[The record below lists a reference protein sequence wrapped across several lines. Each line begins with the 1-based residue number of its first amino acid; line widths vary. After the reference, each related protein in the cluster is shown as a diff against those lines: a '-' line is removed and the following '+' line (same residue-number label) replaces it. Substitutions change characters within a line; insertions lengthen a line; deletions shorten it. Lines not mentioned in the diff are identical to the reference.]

1 MFRYAFLL
9 AASAVADAPKAA
21 VTVLV
26 AAVDGAQLT
35 LPGSPG
41 GPRRGGSGR
50 YPGSPSRPRADPPRP
65 GPDASSPER
74 LPGTAMSKT
83 AYIRTKPH
91 LNIGTMGHVDH
102 GKTTLTAA
110 ITKVLAERGA
120 GTFVPF
126 DRIDRAPEEAA
137 RGITINIAHVEY
149 ETGTRHYAHVDMP
162 GHADYVKNMVTGAAQ
177 LDGAI
182 LVVSALDGIM
192 PQTAEHVLLARQV
205 GVDHIVV
212 ALNKAD
218 AGDEELTD
226 LVELEVRE
234 LLTAHGYG
242 GDAAPVVR
250 VSGLKALEGDP
261 RWTASIE
268 ALLDAV
274 DTYVPVPERY
284 LDAPFLLPV
293 ENVLT
298 ITGRGTVVTGAV
310 ERGTVRV
317 GDKVQ
322 VLGADTETVVT
333 GLETFGRP
341 MEEAQAGDNVALLLR
356 GVPRDAVRR
365 GHVVAAPGS
374 VTPSRRFTARLY
386 VLSAREGGRTTPLST
401 GYRPQFYIRTADVV
415 GDVDLGE
422 AAVARPG
429 DTVTV
434 TVELGRDVPLEP
446 GLGFAVR
453 EGGRTVGAGTVTEVL

>member
-1 MFRYAFLL
+1 
-9 AASAVADAPKAA
+9 
-21 VTVLV
+21 
-26 AAVDGAQLT
+26 
-35 LPGSPG
+35 
-41 GPRRGGSGR
+41 
-50 YPGSPSRPRADPPRP
+50 
-65 GPDASSPER
+65 
-74 LPGTAMSKT
+74 MSKT
-83 AYIRTKPH
+83 AYVRTKPH
-91 LNIGTMGHVDH
+91 LNIGTIGHVDH

-110 ITKVLAERGA
+110 ITKVLAERGT

-149 ETGTRHYAHVDMP
+149 ETDTRHYAHVDMP

-177 LDGAI
+177 LDGAV

-226 LVELEVRE
+226 LVELEVRD
-234 LLTAHGYG
+234 LLTAQGYP
-242 GDAAPVVR
+242 GDAVPVVR
-250 VSGLKALEGDP
+250 VSGLRALEGDP
-261 RWTASIE
+261 RWTASVE

-274 DTYVPVPERY
+274 DTYVPMPERY
-284 LDAPFLLPV
+284 VDAPFLLPV

-317 GDKVQ
+317 GDRVS
-322 VLGADTETVVT
+322 VLGAEVETVVT

-341 MEEAQAGDNVALLLR
+341 MAEAQAGDSVALLLR

-374 VTPSRRFTARLY
+374 VVPSRCFTARVY
-386 VLSAREGGRTTPLST
+386 VLSGREGGRTTPVTS

-415 GDVDLGE
+415 GSVDLGA

-429 DTVTV
+429 ETVEM
-434 TVELGRDVPLEP
+434 TVELGREVPLEP
-446 GLGFAVR
+446 GLGFAIR
-453 EGGRTVGAGTVTEVL
+453 EGGRTVGAGSVIALG

>member
-1 MFRYAFLL
+1 MA
-9 AASAVADAPKAA
+9 
-21 VTVLV
+21 
-26 AAVDGAQLT
+26 
-35 LPGSPG
+35 
-41 GPRRGGSGR
+41 
-50 YPGSPSRPRADPPRP
+50 
-65 GPDASSPER
+65 
-74 LPGTAMSKT
+74 KT
-83 AYIRTKPH
+83 AFVRTKPH

-110 ITKVLAERGA
+110 ITKVLAERGGA
-120 GTFVPF
+120 SFVPF
-126 DRIDRAPEEAA
+126 DRIDRAPEEAR
-137 RGITINIAHVEY
+137 RGITINLTHVEY
-149 ETGTRHYAHVDMP
+149 ETDTRHYAHVDMP
-162 GHADYVKNMVTGAAQ
+162 GHADYIKNMVTGAAQ

-182 LVVSALDGIM
+182 LVVSALDGVM

-218 AGDEELTD
+218 AGDPELTD

-250 VSGLKALEGDP
+250 VSGLGALEGDP
-261 RWTASIE
+261 RWTGAIE

-274 DTYVPVPERY
+274 DTYVPTPVRY
-284 LDAPFLLPV
+284 TDAPFLLPV

-310 ERGTVRV
+310 ERGSVRL
-317 GDKVQ
+317 GDRVA
-322 VLGADTETVVT
+322 VLGGDGEPAETVVT
-333 GLETFGRP
+333 GLETFGKP
-341 MEEAQAGDNVALLLR
+341 MESAEAGDNVALLLR
-356 GVPRDAVRR
+356 GVPRDGVRR

-374 VTPSRRFTARLY
+374 VTPKRRFTAQVY
-386 VLSAREGGRTTPLST
+386 VLSGREGGRTTPVAT

-422 AAVARPG
+422 AGVARPG
-429 DTVTV
+429 QTVTM
-434 TVELGRDVPLEP
+434 TVELGRDVPLES
-446 GLGFAVR
+446 GLGFAIR
-453 EGGRTVGAGTVTEVL
+453 EGGRTVGAGTVTAVLG

>member
-1 MFRYAFLL
+1 M
-9 AASAVADAPKAA
+9 P
-21 VTVLV
+21 
-26 AAVDGAQLT
+26 
-35 LPGSPG
+35 
-41 GPRRGGSGR
+41 
-50 YPGSPSRPRADPPRP
+50 
-65 GPDASSPER
+65 
-74 LPGTAMSKT
+74 KT
-83 AYIRTKPH
+83 AYVRTKPH

-110 ITKVLAERGA
+110 ITKVLAERGS
-120 GTFVPF
+120 GGSTRYVPF

-149 ETGTRHYAHVDMP
+149 ETDTRHYAHVDMP

-218 AGDEELTD
+218 AGDEELSD

-234 LLTAHGYG
+234 LLSSQGYG
-242 GDAAPVVR
+242 GDSVPVVR
-250 VSGLKALEGDP
+250 VSGLRALEGDP
-261 RWTASIE
+261 RWTAAID

-284 LDAPFLLPV
+284 LDAPFLMPV

-310 ERGTVRV
+310 ERGTIHV
-317 GDKVQ
+317 GDRVE
-322 VLGADTETVVT
+322 VLGAGVDTVVT

-365 GHVVAAPGS
+365 GHIAAAPGS
-374 VTPSRRFTARLY
+374 VVPSSRFTARVY
-386 VLSAREGGRTTPLST
+386 VLSTREGGRTTAVST

-422 AAVARPG
+422 NAVARPG
-429 DTVTV
+429 DTVTMA
-434 TVELGRDVPLEP
+434 VELGREVPLEP
-446 GLGFAVR
+446 GLGFAIR
-453 EGGRTVGAGTVTEVL
+453 EGGRTVGAGTVTSVG

>member
-1 MFRYAFLL
+1 M
-9 AASAVADAPKAA
+9 P
-21 VTVLV
+21 
-26 AAVDGAQLT
+26 
-35 LPGSPG
+35 
-41 GPRRGGSGR
+41 
-50 YPGSPSRPRADPPRP
+50 
-65 GPDASSPER
+65 
-74 LPGTAMSKT
+74 KT
-83 AYIRTKPH
+83 AYVRTKPH

-110 ITKVLAERGA
+110 ITKVLAARGA
-120 GTFVPF
+120 SSFVPF
-126 DRIDRAPEEAA
+126 DRIDRAPEEAQ

-149 ETGTRHYAHVDMP
+149 ETDTRHYAHVDMP

-234 LLTAHGYG
+234 LLSAQGYG
-242 GDAAPVVR
+242 GDSVPVVR

-261 RWTASIE
+261 RWEASID

-274 DTYVPVPERY
+274 DTYVPMPERY
-284 LDAPFLLPV
+284 VDAPFLMPV

-298 ITGRGTVVTGAV
+298 ISGRGTVVTGAV
-310 ERGTVRV
+310 ERGRVRV
-317 GDKVQ
+317 GDRVR
-322 VLGADTETVVT
+322 VYGADSSKEGETVVT
-333 GLETFGRP
+333 GLETFGKP
-341 MEEAQAGDNVALLLR
+341 MDEAQAGDNVALLLR
-356 GVPRDAVRR
+356 GVPRNAVRR
-365 GHVVAAPGS
+365 GHVVAEPDS
-374 VTPSRRFTARLY
+374 VRPARRFTAQVY
-386 VLSAREGGRTTPLST
+386 VLSAAEGGRRTPVAT
-401 GYRPQFYIRTADVV
+401 GYRPQFYLRTADVV
-415 GDVDLGE
+415 GDVDLG
-422 AAVARPG
+422 ATAVARPG
-429 DTVTV
+429 DTVTM

-446 GLGFAVR
+446 GLGFAIR
-453 EGGRTVGAGTVTEVL
+453 EGGRTVGAGTVTTVA

>member
-1 MFRYAFLL
+1 M
-9 AASAVADAPKAA
+9 P
-21 VTVLV
+21 
-26 AAVDGAQLT
+26 
-35 LPGSPG
+35 
-41 GPRRGGSGR
+41 
-50 YPGSPSRPRADPPRP
+50 
-65 GPDASSPER
+65 
-74 LPGTAMSKT
+74 KT
-83 AYIRTKPH
+83 AYVRTKPH

-110 ITKVLAERGA
+110 ITKVLAERGS

-149 ETGTRHYAHVDMP
+149 ETDTRHYAHVDMP

-205 GVDHIVV
+205 GVNHIVV

-218 AGDEELTD
+218 AVDDGEDTVLTD

-234 LLTAHGYG
+234 LLSAHGYG
-242 GDAAPVVR
+242 GDSVPVVR
-250 VSGLKALEGDP
+250 VSGLRALEGDP
-261 RWTASIE
+261 RWTEAIG

-274 DTYVPVPERY
+274 DTYVPMPERY

-310 ERGTVRV
+310 ERGTIRV
-317 GDKVQ
+317 GDRVE
-322 VLGADTETVVT
+322 VLGAAVDTVVT
-333 GLETFGRP
+333 GLETFGKP
-341 MEEAQAGDNVALLLR
+341 MDEAQAGDNVALLLR

-365 GHVVAAPGS
+365 GHIVAAPDS
-374 VTPSRRFTARLY
+374 VVPSRRFSAQVY
-386 VLSAREGGRTTPLST
+386 VLSAREGGRTTPVST

-422 AAVARPG
+422 RAVARPG
-429 DTVTV
+429 DTVTM
-434 TVELGRDVPLEP
+434 TVELGREVPLEP
-446 GLGFAVR
+446 GLGFAIR
-453 EGGRTVGAGTVTEVL
+453 EGGRTVGAGTVTAVG

>member
-1 MFRYAFLL
+1 
-9 AASAVADAPKAA
+9 
-21 VTVLV
+21 
-26 AAVDGAQLT
+26 
-35 LPGSPG
+35 
-41 GPRRGGSGR
+41 
-50 YPGSPSRPRADPPRP
+50 
-65 GPDASSPER
+65 
-74 LPGTAMSKT
+74 MSKT
-83 AYIRTKPH
+83 AYVRTKPH

-110 ITKVLAERGA
+110 ITKVLSERGTGA
-120 GTFVPF
+120 FVPF
-126 DRIDRAPEEAA
+126 DRIDRAPEESR
-137 RGITINIAHVEY
+137 RGITITIAHVEY
-149 ETGTRHYAHVDMP
+149 ETDTRHYAHVDMP
-162 GHADYVKNMVTGAAQ
+162 GHADYIKNMVTGAAQ

-218 AGDEELTD
+218 AGDPELTD

-242 GDAAPVVR
+242 GESVPVVR

-261 RWTASIE
+261 RWTAAVE

-274 DTYVPVPERY
+274 DTYVPVPVRY
-284 LDAPFLLPV
+284 TDAPFLLPV

-317 GDKVQ
+317 GDRVT
-322 VLGADTETVVT
+322 VLGPDVGTVVT
-333 GLETFGRP
+333 GLETFGKP
-341 MEEAQAGDNVALLLR
+341 MESAEAGDNVALLLR
-356 GVPRDAVRR
+356 GIERDRVRR

-374 VTPSRRFTARLY
+374 VTPRRRFTAHVY
-386 VLSAREGGRTTPLST
+386 VLTAREGGRSTPVTT

-415 GDVDLGE
+415 GDIDLGPV
-422 AAVARPG
+422 AVARPG
-429 DTVTV
+429 DTVDV
-434 TVELGRDVPLEP
+434 TVELGRDVPLET
-446 GLGFAVR
+446 GLGFAIR
-453 EGGRTVGAGTVTEVL
+453 EGGRTVGAGTVTAVL

>member
-1 MFRYAFLL
+1 
-9 AASAVADAPKAA
+9 
-21 VTVLV
+21 
-26 AAVDGAQLT
+26 
-35 LPGSPG
+35 
-41 GPRRGGSGR
+41 
-50 YPGSPSRPRADPPRP
+50 
-65 GPDASSPER
+65 
-74 LPGTAMSKT
+74 MSKT
-83 AYIRTKPH
+83 AYVRTKPH

-110 ITKVLAERGA
+110 ITKVLAARGA

-126 DRIDRAPEEAA
+126 HRIDRAPEEAA
-137 RGITINIAHVEY
+137 RGITIDIAHVEY
-149 ETGTRHYAHVDMP
+149 ETDTRHYAHVDMP

-242 GDAAPVVR
+242 GDTVPVVR
-250 VSGLKALEGDP
+250 VSGRKALEGDP
-261 RWTASIE
+261 RWTASVE

-274 DTYVPVPERY
+274 DTYVPLPERY
-284 LDAPFLLPV
+284 VDAPFLLPV
-293 ENVLT
+293 ENVLG
-298 ITGRGTVVTGAV
+298 ITGRGTVVTGAI
-310 ERGTVRV
+310 ERGTVRT
-317 GDKVQ
+317 GDRIEVPGTG
-322 VLGADTETVVT
+322 LETVVT
-333 GLETFGRP
+333 GLETFGKP
-341 MEEAQAGDNVALLLR
+341 MREAQAGDNVALLLR

-365 GHVVAAPGS
+365 GDVVVAPGS
-374 VTPSRRFTARLY
+374 VVPGRRFTARVY
-386 VLSAREGGRTTPLST
+386 VLSAREGGRTTPVST
-401 GYRPQFYIRTADVV
+401 GYRPQFYLRTADVA
-415 GDVDLGE
+415 GEIDLGGTG
-422 AAVARPG
+422 VARPG
-429 DTVTV
+429 DTVTM
-434 TVELGRDVPLEP
+434 TVELGRAVPLEP

-453 EGGRTVGAGTVTEVL
+453 EGGRTVGAGTVTSVG

>member
-1 MFRYAFLL
+1 M
-9 AASAVADAPKAA
+9 P
-21 VTVLV
+21 
-26 AAVDGAQLT
+26 
-35 LPGSPG
+35 
-41 GPRRGGSGR
+41 
-50 YPGSPSRPRADPPRP
+50 
-65 GPDASSPER
+65 
-74 LPGTAMSKT
+74 KT
-83 AYIRTKPH
+83 AYVRTKPH

-120 GTFVPF
+120 SAFVPF

-149 ETGTRHYAHVDMP
+149 ETDTRHYAHVDMP

-218 AGDEELTD
+218 VGDEELTD
-226 LVELEVRE
+226 LVELEIRE
-234 LLTAHGYG
+234 LLTAQGYPG
-242 GDAAPVVR
+242 ESVPVVR

-261 RWTASIE
+261 RWTAAID

-274 DTYVPVPERY
+274 DTYVPMPERY
-284 LDAPFLLPV
+284 VDAPFLLPV

-317 GDKVQ
+317 GDRVE
-322 VLGADTETVVT
+322 VLGAGLESVVT
-333 GLETFGRP
+333 GVETFGKP

-365 GHVVAAPGS
+365 GHIVAAPGS
-374 VTPSRRFTARLY
+374 VVPSRRFSAQVY
-386 VLSAREGGRTTPLST
+386 VLSAREGGRTTPVST

-415 GDVDLGE
+415 GDIDLGE
-422 AAVARPG
+422 TAVARPG
-429 DTVTV
+429 DTVTM
-434 TVELGRDVPLEP
+434 TVELGREVPLEP
-446 GLGFAVR
+446 GLGFAIR
-453 EGGRTVGAGTVTEVL
+453 EGGRTVGAGTVTAVS

>member
-1 MFRYAFLL
+1 
-9 AASAVADAPKAA
+9 
-21 VTVLV
+21 
-26 AAVDGAQLT
+26 
-35 LPGSPG
+35 
-41 GPRRGGSGR
+41 
-50 YPGSPSRPRADPPRP
+50 
-65 GPDASSPER
+65 
-74 LPGTAMSKT
+74 MSKT

-242 GDAAPVVR
+242 GDAVPVVR

-333 GLETFGRP
+333 GLETFGKP

-365 GHVVAAPGS
+365 GQVVAEPGS

-415 GDVDLGE
+415 GIVDLGE

-453 EGGRTVGAGTVTEVL
+453 EGGRTVGAGTVTEVV

>member
-1 MFRYAFLL
+1 M
-9 AASAVADAPKAA
+9 P
-21 VTVLV
+21 
-26 AAVDGAQLT
+26 
-35 LPGSPG
+35 
-41 GPRRGGSGR
+41 
-50 YPGSPSRPRADPPRP
+50 
-65 GPDASSPER
+65 
-74 LPGTAMSKT
+74 KT
-83 AYIRTKPH
+83 AYVRTKPH

-110 ITKVLAERGA
+110 ITKVLSDRADSS
-120 GTFVPF
+120 TSFVSF
-126 DRIDRAPEEAA
+126 DRIDRAPEEAQ

-149 ETGTRHYAHVDMP
+149 ETDTRHYAHVDMP
-162 GHADYVKNMVTGAAQ
+162 GHADYIKNMVTGAAQ

-218 AGDEELTD
+218 AGDQELAD

-261 RWTASIE
+261 RWTASVE

-274 DTYVPVPERY
+274 DTYVPTPERY
-284 LDAPFLLPV
+284 TDAPFLLPV

-310 ERGTVRV
+310 ERGRIRV
-317 GDKVQ
+317 GDRVH
-322 VLGADTETVVT
+322 VLGAGSGTHGTVVT
-333 GLETFGRP
+333 GLETFGKP
-341 MEEAQAGDNVALLLR
+341 MSEAEAGDNVALLLR

-365 GHVVAAPGS
+365 GHVVAAPDS
-374 VTPSRRFTARLY
+374 VTPQRRFSARVY
-386 VLSAREGGRTTPLST
+386 VLSAAEGGRTTPVST

-415 GDVDLGE
+415 GDVDLGGP
-422 AAVARPG
+422 AVARPG
-429 DTVTV
+429 ETVTM
-434 TVELGRDVPLEP
+434 TVELGRAVPLEP

-453 EGGRTVGAGTVTEVL
+453 EGGRTVGAGTVSEVLDGAPGT

>member
-1 MFRYAFLL
+1 
-9 AASAVADAPKAA
+9 
-21 VTVLV
+21 
-26 AAVDGAQLT
+26 
-35 LPGSPG
+35 
-41 GPRRGGSGR
+41 
-50 YPGSPSRPRADPPRP
+50 
-65 GPDASSPER
+65 
-74 LPGTAMSKT
+74 MSKT

-110 ITKVLAERGA
+110 ITKVLADRGSGA
-120 GTFVPF
+120 FVPF

-149 ETGTRHYAHVDMP
+149 ETDTRHYAHVDMP

-226 LVELEVRE
+226 LVELEVRD

-242 GDAAPVVR
+242 GDSVPVVR

-274 DTYVPVPERY
+274 DTYVPMPERY
-284 LDAPFLLPV
+284 LDAPFLLSV

-310 ERGTVRV
+310 ERGVVRV
-317 GDKVQ
+317 GDRVE
-322 VLGADTETVVT
+322 VLGASVETVVT
-333 GLETFGRP
+333 GLETFGKP
-341 MEEAQAGDNVALLLR
+341 MDEAQAGDNVAMLLR

-374 VTPSRRFTARLY
+374 VVPSRRFTAQVY
-386 VLSAREGGRTTPLST
+386 VLSAREGGRTTALSS

-429 DTVTV
+429 DTVV
-434 TVELGRDVPLEP
+434 MTVELGRDVPLEA
-446 GLGFAVR
+446 GLGFAIR
-453 EGGRTVGAGTVTEVL
+453 EGGRTVGAGTVTVVG

>member
-1 MFRYAFLL
+1 M
-9 AASAVADAPKAA
+9 P
-21 VTVLV
+21 
-26 AAVDGAQLT
+26 
-35 LPGSPG
+35 
-41 GPRRGGSGR
+41 
-50 YPGSPSRPRADPPRP
+50 
-65 GPDASSPER
+65 
-74 LPGTAMSKT
+74 KT
-83 AYIRTKPH
+83 AYVRTKPH

-110 ITKVLAERGA
+110 ITKVLSDRGT

-126 DRIDRAPEEAA
+126 DRIDRAPEEAQ
-137 RGITINIAHVEY
+137 RGITINISHVEY
-149 ETGTRHYAHVDMP
+149 ETDTRHYAHVDMP

-218 AGDEELTD
+218 AVTDDEDSVLAD

-242 GDAAPVVR
+242 GDTLPVVR

-268 ALLDAV
+268 GLLDAV
-274 DTYVPVPERY
+274 DTYVPMPVRY
-284 LDAPFLLPV
+284 TDAPFLLSV

-317 GDKVQ
+317 GDRVS
-322 VLGADTETVVT
+322 VLGADVETVVT
-333 GLETFGRP
+333 GLETFGKP
-341 MEEAQAGDNVALLLR
+341 MESAEAGDNVALLLR
-356 GVPRDAVRR
+356 GVERDRVRR

-374 VTPSRRFTARLY
+374 TTPSRRFTAQVY
-386 VLSAREGGRTTPLST
+386 VLSAREGGRTTPVTT

-429 DTVTV
+429 DTVMM
-434 TVELGRDVPLEP
+434 TVELGRDVPLES
-446 GLGFAVR
+446 GLGFAIR
-453 EGGRTVGAGTVTEVL
+453 EGGRTVGAGTVTGLL

>member
-1 MFRYAFLL
+1 
-9 AASAVADAPKAA
+9 
-21 VTVLV
+21 
-26 AAVDGAQLT
+26 
-35 LPGSPG
+35 
-41 GPRRGGSGR
+41 
-50 YPGSPSRPRADPPRP
+50 
-65 GPDASSPER
+65 
-74 LPGTAMSKT
+74 MSKT
-83 AYIRTKPH
+83 AYVRTKPH

-110 ITKVLAERGA
+110 ITKVLAERGS

-149 ETGTRHYAHVDMP
+149 ETDTRHYAHVDMP

-205 GVDHIVV
+205 GVDHVVV

-218 AGDEELTD
+218 AADEELVE

-242 GDAAPVVR
+242 GDAVPVVR

-274 DTYVPVPERY
+274 DTYVPIPERY

-317 GDKVQ
+317 GDRVE
-322 VLGADTETVVT
+322 VLGAAVETVVT
-333 GLETFGRP
+333 GVETFGKP

-374 VTPSRRFTARLY
+374 VVPSRRFTAQVY
-386 VLSAREGGRTTPLST
+386 VLSAREGGRTTPVST

-415 GDVDLGE
+415 GDVDLGTV
-422 AAVARPG
+422 AVARPG
-429 DTVTV
+429 EKVV
-434 TVELGRDVPLEP
+434 MTVELGRDVPLEA
-446 GLGFAVR
+446 GLGFAIR
-453 EGGRTVGAGTVTEVL
+453 EGGRTVGAGTVTAVP

>member
-1 MFRYAFLL
+1 
-9 AASAVADAPKAA
+9 
-21 VTVLV
+21 
-26 AAVDGAQLT
+26 
-35 LPGSPG
+35 
-41 GPRRGGSGR
+41 
-50 YPGSPSRPRADPPRP
+50 
-65 GPDASSPER
+65 
-74 LPGTAMSKT
+74 MSKT
-83 AYIRTKPH
+83 AYARTKPH

-110 ITKVLAERGA
+110 ITKVLAGRGT

-149 ETGTRHYAHVDMP
+149 ETDTRHYAHVDMP

-226 LVELEVRE
+226 LVELEVRD
-234 LLTAHGYG
+234 LLTAQGYP
-242 GDAAPVVR
+242 GDAVPVVR
-250 VSGLKALEGDP
+250 VSGLRALEGEP

-310 ERGTVRV
+310 ERGTLRLGDRV
-317 GDKVQ
+317 AVP
-322 VLGADTETVVT
+322 GADVETVVT
-333 GLETFGRP
+333 GIETFGKP

-374 VTPSRRFTARLY
+374 VVPSRRFTARVQ
-386 VLSAREGGRTTPLST
+386 VLSGRQGGRTTPVSS
-401 GYRPQFYIRTADVV
+401 GYRPQFHIRTADVV
-415 GDVDLGE
+415 GVVDLGE
-422 AAVARPG
+422 KGVVRPG
-429 DTVTV
+429 ETVEMS
-434 TVELGRDVPLEP
+434 VELGREVPLEP

-453 EGGRTVGAGTVTEVL
+453 EGGRTVGAGTVVAVG

>member
-1 MFRYAFLL
+1 M
-9 AASAVADAPKAA
+9 P
-21 VTVLV
+21 
-26 AAVDGAQLT
+26 
-35 LPGSPG
+35 
-41 GPRRGGSGR
+41 
-50 YPGSPSRPRADPPRP
+50 
-65 GPDASSPER
+65 
-74 LPGTAMSKT
+74 KT
-83 AYIRTKPH
+83 AYVRTKPH

-110 ITKVLAERGA
+110 ITKVLADRGSGA
-120 GTFVPF
+120 FVPF

-149 ETGTRHYAHVDMP
+149 ETDTRHYAHVDMP

-205 GVDHIVV
+205 GVDHVVV

-226 LVELEVRE
+226 LVELEVRD

-242 GDAAPVVR
+242 GDSVPVVR

-274 DTYVPVPERY
+274 DTYVPMPERY

-310 ERGTVRV
+310 ERGVVRV
-317 GDKVQ
+317 GDRVE
-322 VLGADTETVVT
+322 VLGASVESVVT
-333 GLETFGRP
+333 GLETFGKP

-374 VTPSRRFTARLY
+374 VKPRRRFSAQVY
-386 VLSAREGGRTTPLST
+386 VLSAREGGRTTPVSS

-415 GDVDLGE
+415 GVVDLGE
-422 AAVARPG
+422 VAVARPG
-429 DTVTV
+429 DTVAM

-446 GLGFAVR
+446 GLGFAIR
-453 EGGRTVGAGTVTEVL
+453 EGGRTVGAGTVTVVG

>member
-1 MFRYAFLL
+1 M
-9 AASAVADAPKAA
+9 P
-21 VTVLV
+21 
-26 AAVDGAQLT
+26 
-35 LPGSPG
+35 
-41 GPRRGGSGR
+41 
-50 YPGSPSRPRADPPRP
+50 
-65 GPDASSPER
+65 
-74 LPGTAMSKT
+74 KT
-83 AYIRTKPH
+83 AYVRTKPH

-110 ITKVLAERGA
+110 ITKVLAERGS

-126 DRIDRAPEEAA
+126 HRIDRAPEEAA

-149 ETGTRHYAHVDMP
+149 ETDTRHYAHVDMP

-218 AGDEELTD
+218 AVDDGEDAVLAD

-234 LLTAHGYG
+234 LLSAHGYG
-242 GDAAPVVR
+242 GDAVPVVR

-261 RWTASIE
+261 RWTAAID

-274 DTYVPVPERY
+274 DTYVPMPERY

-310 ERGTVRV
+310 ERGTIRV
-317 GDKVQ
+317 GDRVE
-322 VLGADTETVVT
+322 VLGAAVDTVVT
-333 GLETFGRP
+333 GLETFGKP
-341 MEEAQAGDNVALLLR
+341 MAEAQAGDNVALLLR

-374 VTPSRRFTARLY
+374 VVPRRRFSARVY
-386 VLSAREGGRTTPLST
+386 VLPTREGGRTTPVAT

-422 AAVARPG
+422 AALARPG
-429 DTVTV
+429 DTVTM
-434 TVELGRDVPLEP
+434 TVELGREVPLEP
-446 GLGFAVR
+446 GLGFAIR
-453 EGGRTVGAGTVTEVL
+453 EGGRTVGAGTVTSVG

>member
-1 MFRYAFLL
+1 M
-9 AASAVADAPKAA
+9 P
-21 VTVLV
+21 
-26 AAVDGAQLT
+26 
-35 LPGSPG
+35 
-41 GPRRGGSGR
+41 
-50 YPGSPSRPRADPPRP
+50 
-65 GPDASSPER
+65 
-74 LPGTAMSKT
+74 KT
-83 AYIRTKPH
+83 AYVRTKPH

-120 GTFVPF
+120 SAFVPF

-149 ETGTRHYAHVDMP
+149 ETDTRHYAHVDMP

-218 AGDEELTD
+218 VGDEELTD
-226 LVELEVRE
+226 LVELEIRE
-234 LLTAHGYG
+234 LLTAQGYPG
-242 GDAAPVVR
+242 ESVPVVR

-261 RWTASIE
+261 RWTAAID

-274 DTYVPVPERY
+274 DTYVPMPERY
-284 LDAPFLLPV
+284 VDAPFLLPV

-317 GDKVQ
+317 GDRVE
-322 VLGADTETVVT
+322 VPGAGLESVVT
-333 GLETFGRP
+333 GLETFGKP
-341 MEEAQAGDNVALLLR
+341 MAEAQAGDNVALLLR

-365 GHVVAAPGS
+365 GHIVAAPGS
-374 VTPSRRFTARLY
+374 VVPSRRFSAQVY
-386 VLSAREGGRTTPLST
+386 VLSAREGGRTTPVST

-415 GDVDLGE
+415 GDIDLGE
-422 AAVARPG
+422 TAVARPG
-429 DTVTV
+429 DTVTM
-434 TVELGRDVPLEP
+434 TVELGREVPLEP
-446 GLGFAVR
+446 GLGFAIR
-453 EGGRTVGAGTVTEVL
+453 EGGRTVGAGTVTAVG

>member
-1 MFRYAFLL
+1 M
-9 AASAVADAPKAA
+9 P
-21 VTVLV
+21 
-26 AAVDGAQLT
+26 
-35 LPGSPG
+35 
-41 GPRRGGSGR
+41 
-50 YPGSPSRPRADPPRP
+50 
-65 GPDASSPER
+65 
-74 LPGTAMSKT
+74 KT
-83 AYIRTKPH
+83 AYVRTKPH

-110 ITKVLAERGA
+110 ITKVLAERGT

-149 ETGTRHYAHVDMP
+149 ETDTRHYAHVDMP

-218 AGDEELTD
+218 AVDDGEDAVLSD

-234 LLTAHGYG
+234 LLSANGYG
-242 GDAAPVVR
+242 GDSVPVVR
-250 VSGLKALEGDP
+250 VSGLKALEGEP
-261 RWTASIE
+261 RWTEAIG

-274 DTYVPVPERY
+274 DTYVPMPERY
-284 LDAPFLLPV
+284 VDAPFLLPV

-317 GDKVQ
+317 GDRVQ
-322 VLGADTETVVT
+322 LLGADVESVVT
-333 GLETFGRP
+333 GLETFGKP
-341 MEEAQAGDNVALLLR
+341 MDSAQAGDNVALLLR

-365 GHVVAAPGS
+365 GHVVAEPGS
-374 VTPSRRFTARLY
+374 VTPSRRFTAQVY
-386 VLSAREGGRTTPLST
+386 VLSTREGGRSTPIAT

-415 GDVDLGE
+415 GDVDLGDL
-422 AAVARPG
+422 AVARPG
-429 DTVTV
+429 DTVTL
-434 TVELGRDVPLEP
+434 TVELGRDTPLEP
-446 GLGFAVR
+446 GLGFAIR
-453 EGGRTVGAGTVTEVL
+453 EGGRTVGAGTVATLL

>member
-1 MFRYAFLL
+1 
-9 AASAVADAPKAA
+9 
-21 VTVLV
+21 
-26 AAVDGAQLT
+26 
-35 LPGSPG
+35 
-41 GPRRGGSGR
+41 
-50 YPGSPSRPRADPPRP
+50 
-65 GPDASSPER
+65 
-74 LPGTAMSKT
+74 MSKT
-83 AYIRTKPH
+83 AYVRTKPH

-120 GTFVPF
+120 SAFVPF
-126 DRIDRAPEEAA
+126 DRIDRAPEEAR

-149 ETGTRHYAHVDMP
+149 ETDTRHYAHVDMP

-182 LVVSALDGIM
+182 LVVSALDGVM

-226 LVELEVRE
+226 LVELEIRD
-234 LLTAHGYG
+234 LLTTHGYPG
-242 GDAAPVVR
+242 ESAPVVR
-250 VSGLKALEGDP
+250 VSGLKALEGDA
-261 RWTASIE
+261 RWTAAID

-274 DTYVPVPERY
+274 DTYVPLPERY
-284 LDAPFLLPV
+284 VDAPFLLPV

-317 GDKVQ
+317 GDRVE
-322 VLGADTETVVT
+322 VLGAEVESVVT
-333 GLETFGRP
+333 GLETFGKP
-341 MEEAQAGDNVALLLR
+341 MQEAQAGDNVALLLR

-365 GHVVAAPGS
+365 GHIVAAPGS
-374 VTPSRRFTARLY
+374 LVPSRRFSAEVY
-386 VLSAREGGRTTPLST
+386 VLSAREGGRTTPVST

-415 GDVDLGE
+415 GDIDLGE
-422 AAVARPG
+422 TAVARPG
-429 DTVTV
+429 DTVTM
-434 TVELGRDVPLEP
+434 TVELGREVPLEP
-446 GLGFAVR
+446 GLGFAIR
-453 EGGRTVGAGTVTEVL
+453 EGGRTVGAGTVTAVD

>member
-1 MFRYAFLL
+1 
-9 AASAVADAPKAA
+9 
-21 VTVLV
+21 
-26 AAVDGAQLT
+26 
-35 LPGSPG
+35 
-41 GPRRGGSGR
+41 
-50 YPGSPSRPRADPPRP
+50 
-65 GPDASSPER
+65 
-74 LPGTAMSKT
+74 MSKT
-83 AYIRTKPH
+83 AYVRTKPH

-110 ITKVLAERGA
+110 ITKVLAERGS

-149 ETGTRHYAHVDMP
+149 ETDTRHYAHVDMP

-218 AGDEELTD
+218 AGDD
-226 LVELEVRE
+226 GADRPRRAGGPR
-234 LLTAHGYG
+234 TAHRARLRRRHAYPSYG
-242 GDAAPVVR
+242 SPA
-250 VSGLKALEGDP
+250 SG
-261 RWTASIE
+261 RWRATRAGRRRSS

-274 DTYVPVPERY
+274 DTYVPMPERY
-284 LDAPFLLPV
+284 VDAPFLLPV

-317 GDKVQ
+317 GDRVE
-322 VLGADTETVVT
+322 VLGADVETVVT
-333 GLETFGRP
+333 GVETFGKP

-365 GHVVAAPGS
+365 GHIVAAPGS
-374 VTPSRRFTARLY
+374 VVPSRRFTAQVY
-386 VLSAREGGRTTPLST
+386 VLSAREGGRTTP
-401 GYRPQFYIRTADVV
+401 VV
-415 GDVDLGE
+415 HRIP
-422 AAVARPG
+422 AAVLHPY
-429 DTVTV
+429 
-434 TVELGRDVPLEP
+434 
-446 GLGFAVR
+446 
-453 EGGRTVGAGTVTEVL
+453 GGRGRGRRPRRGRRWRGRARRSP